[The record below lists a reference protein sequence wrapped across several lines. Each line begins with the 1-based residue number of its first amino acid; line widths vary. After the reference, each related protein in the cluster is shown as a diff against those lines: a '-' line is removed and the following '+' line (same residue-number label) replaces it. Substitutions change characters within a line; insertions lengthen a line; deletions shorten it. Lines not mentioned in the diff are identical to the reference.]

1 MALVGPGYDDVMDGC
16 VRALAHMTI
25 VTARDTPTRQMDK
38 CPDCHQTYSV
48 HIGDRIQTML
58 GIRG

>member
-48 HIGDRIQTML
+48 HIGDRI
-58 GIRG
+58 